1 MKSLKGGCNIYFAP
15 VASELIASGG
25 IPDDCKLIYLSDATV
40 HLLMNYYYDLSTHD
54 YFIWNSWE
62 QKAIDR
68 ANTILYS
75 SDWAKN
81 DAISYYKADREK
93 VFVAPF
99 GANLSDQYKGKIR
112 MPGLIRLLLVGVE
125 WKRKG
130 IDLAIDC
137 VKILNE
143 NNTKWNFELTIIGFS
158 KPRDM
163 EDESI
168 KFAGR
173 LNKSIS
179 KELEQI
185 VYYYDNADVFI
196 LPTKAECAG
205 IVFSEA
211 CMYGLPIFTHDTG
224 GIANYVENGYNGE
237 RLKLG
242 ATADDFATAILLMLK
257 NNNLEKYSANARAK
271 YNKELNWDVWLDE
284 FCKVVDK
291 LQL

>member
-1 MKSLKGGCNIYFAP
+1 MCIRDRKDTLLKRVIRKMLKIISGERVTKINYFYFLDAFLLNRKIKKAMKSLKGGCNIYFAP

-112 MPGLIRLLLVGVE
+112 MPGLIRLLLVLSLIHIFY
-125 WKRKG
+125 
-130 IDLAIDC
+130 ID
-137 VKILNE
+137 
-143 NNTKWNFELTIIGFS
+143 
-158 KPRDM
+158 
-163 EDESI
+163 
-168 KFAGR
+168 
-173 LNKSIS
+173 
-179 KELEQI
+179 
-185 VYYYDNADVFI
+185 FI
-196 LPTKAECAG
+196 FQKCFWT
-205 IVFSEA
+205 
-211 CMYGLPIFTHDTG
+211 
-224 GIANYVENGYNGE
+224 
-237 RLKLG
+237 
-242 ATADDFATAILLMLK
+242 
-257 NNNLEKYSANARAK
+257 
-271 YNKELNWDVWLDE
+271 
-284 FCKVVDK
+284 
-291 LQL
+291 